1 MLIPGGCQDARMQQ
15 RRLGCVRPLAPPCA
29 AALAAALCS
38 RHTLRS
44 GVQREARKR
53 GAHARAG
60 SYGRALIDND
70 EASLGGVKGWQVAL
84 GVGVTLVALLYM
96 GRLAQ
101 QALDEAEAEEG
112 AAP

>member
-1 MLIPGGCQDARMQQ
+1 MAVSGCCAHLARP
-15 RRLGCVRPLAPPCA
+15 RRASPPR
-29 AALAAALCS
+29 S
-38 RHTLRS
+38 RRTQRS
-44 GVQREARKR
+44 GRKR
-53 GAHARAG
+53 DAHERVARARARAG

-84 GVGVTLVALLYM
+84 GMAVTLAALLYM